1 VFRVGFRVFRV
12 GFRVFRAGFRVFRV
26 GFRVFRVGF
35 RVFRVGFRVFRVG
48 FRVFRV
54 GSGCSGWGYRHPIV
68 TCEGGDTVF
77 ASQRREIQRGNTRQ
91 IVSRRYI
98 QSIND

>member
-1 VFRVGFRVFRV
+1 MFRV
-12 GFRVFRAGFRVFRV
+12 GFRVFRV

-54 GSGCSGWGYRHPIV
+54 GSGCSGWGSGFYRHPSNWPEAVVISCHICNVIYVMIV
-68 TCEGGDTVF
+68 ICHDVF
-77 ASQRREIQRGNTRQ
+77 LL
-91 IVSRRYI
+91 
-98 QSIND
+98 

>member
-26 GFRVFRVGF
+26 GFRVFRVG
-35 RVFRVGFRVFRVG
+35 FRVGFRVFRVG